1 MVKDQENIAQLIKNP
16 QIIKLKEI
24 ELLDK
29 LTLKYPFFQSG
40 QILLAKGLHKTD
52 NIRFSSQLKKAA
64 AYCLN
69 RFKLYELIVQNTK
82 SEKLSLLKNQESE
95 MEDYTFSEWLKLVKI
110 KKIHR
115 TEIKKNN
122 LVEKFMQHET
132 QIIKPKKETFFRPVD
147 IAKTSLIE
155 NTELIT
161 PTLAR
166 VYMQQGHY
174 EKAYSA
180 YKKLIL
186 KFPEK
191 SSFFAEKIKKIKK
204 LNNK

>member
-95 MEDYTFSEWLKLVKI
+95 REDHTFSEWLKLVKI

>member
-1 MVKDQENIAQLIKNP
+1 MVENKENIAQLIKNP
-16 QIIKLKEI
+16 QIITFNEI
-24 ELLDK
+24 EFLDK
-29 LTLKYPFFQSG
+29 LILKYPFFQSG
-40 QILLAKGLHKTD
+40 QILLAKGLHNTD
-52 NIRFSSQLKKAA
+52 NIRFSGQLKKAA

-69 RFKLYELIVQNTK
+69 RFKLFELIVQNTK
-82 SEKLSLLKNQESE
+82 SKKLSLLKKQESSK
-95 MEDYTFSEWLKLVKI
+95 EDYTFSEWLKLVKI
-110 KKIHR
+110 KKIYR
-115 TEIKKNN
+115 TEIKENN

-132 QIIKPKKETFFRPVD
+132 QIIKPKKETFFKPVD
-147 IAKTSLIE
+147 IAKTSLVE

-180 YKKLIL
+180 YQKLIL

-191 SSFFAEKIKKIKK
+191 SSFFAEKIKIIKK